1 MKIKFD
7 FVTNSSS
14 TSFLCVFRGSTL
26 HNLYKA
32 MKDNWRWFEHGY
44 DDRKVNVYDMIYYE
58 ESHDRTAIPIED
70 KIIEIE
76 KEVKSIKEFVKNNKN
91 NPKYNLEYDER
102 EIQKLEKLI
111 ETLKYKKKKGFET
124 TAELVFSNH
133 DSVGSIIS
141 CDLENNENN
150 NLVII
155 RLGYDG

>member
-1 MKIKFD
+1 MKIKSD

-32 MKDNWRWFEHGY
+32 MKDNWRWFEHNGC
-44 DDRKVNVYDMIYYE
+44 DDKIVNVYDMIYYE
-58 ESHDRTAIPIED
+58 ESHNRTAIPIED

-76 KEVKSIKEFVKNNKN
+76 KEVKSIKEFVKNN
-91 NPKYNLEYDER
+91 PKCLEYEER

-133 DSVGSIIS
+133 DTVGSVIS
-141 CDLENNENN
+141 ENLESNENN
-150 NLVII
+150 NLIVI

>member
-32 MKDNWRWFEHGY
+32 MKDNWRWFEHEY

-58 ESHDRTAIPIED
+58 ESHDRTTIPIED

-102 EIQKLEKLI
+102 EIQKLEKVI

-141 CDLENNENN
+141 YDLENNENN

>member
-76 KEVKSIKEFVKNNKN
+76 KEVKSIKEFVKNN
-91 NPKYNLEYDER
+91 PKCLEYEER

-133 DSVGSIIS
+133 DTVGSVIS
-141 CDLENNENN
+141 ENLESNENN
-150 NLVII
+150 NLIVI

>member
-141 CDLENNENN
+141 YDLENNENN

>member
-1 MKIKFD
+1 MKIKHD

-32 MKDNWRWFEHGY
+32 MKDNWRWFEHKGY
-44 DDRKVNVYDMIYYE
+44 DDRIVNVYDMIYYE
-58 ESHDRTAIPIED
+58 ESHDRTVIPIED

-76 KEVKSIKEFVKNNKN
+76 KEVKSIKEFVKNN
-91 NPKYNLEYDER
+91 PKCNLEYEKR
-102 EIQKLEKLI
+102 EIQKLEKVI

-141 CDLENNENN
+141 YDLENNENN